1 MANIPPDQLAFEI
14 DDIIRCMP
22 SKLAFSTNPDDCS
35 LWLGRAS
42 AAISKWSLTKAIT
55 VFEPLIDILSVG
67 GDSDLSVTLRK
78 VLVLLHQALSELRM
92 ATAGPLS
99 VAVGTGR
106 VFEYFDEVRK
116 LVELAKIDAFF
127 IDPYID
133 ADFVSR
139 YLPFVPTGTEVR
151 ILARERLATLEP
163 SIKAF
168 AAQTPMKIE
177 VRSASGFHDRYILV
191 DSLACYQSGA
201 SFQDGAKRTPTTLT
215 QITDAFSAVQQTHEA
230 LWLQGAVV
238 VKV

>member
-1 MANIPPDQLAFEI
+1 MINIPPDQLAFEI
-14 DDIIRCMP
+14 EDIIRGMP
-22 SKLAFSTNPDDCS
+22 SNRAFNSNPDECS

-42 AAISKWSLTKAIT
+42 AAINKWNFANAIAD
-55 VFEPLIDILSVG
+55 FRPLINILSEG
-67 GDSDLSVTLRK
+67 GDYDFSATLRR
-78 VLVLLHQALSELRM
+78 VRVLLHQALSELRM

-106 VFEYFDEVRK
+106 VYEYFDEVRK
-116 LVELAKIDAFF
+116 LVEQAKIDAFF

-177 VRSASGFHDRYILV
+177 VRSATGFHDRYILV
-191 DSLACYQSGA
+191 DGLECYQSGA
-201 SFQDGAKRTPTTLT
+201 SFKDGAKRTPTTLT
-215 QITDAFSAVQQTHEA
+215 QITDAFSAVQQTYEA
-230 LWLQGAVV
+230 LWSQGAVV